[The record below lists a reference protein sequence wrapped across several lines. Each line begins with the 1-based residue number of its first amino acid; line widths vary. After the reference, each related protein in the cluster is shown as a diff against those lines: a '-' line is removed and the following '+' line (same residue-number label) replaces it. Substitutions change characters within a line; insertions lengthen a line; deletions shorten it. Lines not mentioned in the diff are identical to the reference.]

1 MPNYKLSYKSFG
13 EFSILIEWPSEINEA
28 ILLDIIDFKSKIE
41 DSVNLQEVIVGYN
54 SLLLVS
60 GYKIHDLDEKM
71 YALNELYH
79 QTSKIKI
86 SKSKHWEIP
95 VCYDLEFG
103 VDLEYISKTNNI
115 KVEEIIKLHT
125 ERTYTIYFIGF
136 LPGFLY
142 LGGMNDKI
150 TIPRK
155 STPRLK
161 VPKGAVAIGGNQT
174 GIYPEESAGGWN
186 IIGNSPIS
194 FFDVKKKN
202 PCFGKIGD
210 TVSFKSISIKEYV
223 DLEIKNASKK

>member
-1 MPNYKLSYKSFG
+1 MPNYKLSYKPFG
-13 EFSILIEWPSEINEA
+13 EFAILIEWPSKINEA
-28 ILLDIIDFKSKIE
+28 ILVDIIGFKSKIE
-41 DSVNLQEVIVGYN
+41 ESINLQEVIVGYN

-60 GYKIHDLDEKM
+60 SYKIDDVNEKI

-79 QTSKIKI
+79 QTFKIKI
-86 SKSKHWEIP
+86 PMATHWEIP
-95 VCYDLEFG
+95 VCYDAKFG
-103 VDLEYISKTNNI
+103 VDLEYISKKNNI
-115 KVEEIIKLHT
+115 AVEEIIKLHI
-125 ERTYTIYFIGF
+125 ERTYTIYFVGF

-142 LGGMNDKI
+142 LGGLNDKI
-150 TIPRK
+150 AIPRK

-194 FFDVKKKN
+194 FFDVKKEN

-210 TVSFKSISIKEYV
+210 TVSFKSISIKEYK
-223 DLEIKNASKK
+223 DFENQNITKK

>member
-1 MPNYKLSYKSFG
+1 MPNYKISYKPFG
-13 EFSILIEWPSEINEA
+13 EFAILIEWPSKINEA
-28 ILLDIIDFKSKIE
+28 ILADIIGFKSKIE
-41 DSVNLQEVIVGYN
+41 ESINLQEIIVGYN

-60 GYKIHDLDEKM
+60 SYKIHDIDEKM

-79 QTSKIKI
+79 QASKIKT
-86 SKSKHWEIP
+86 SEVRHWEIP
-95 VCYDLEFG
+95 VCYDAKFG
-103 VDLEYISKTNNI
+103 VDLEYISKKNNI
-115 KVEEIIKLHT
+115 AVEEIIKLHI
-125 ERTYTIYFIGF
+125 ERTYTIYFVGF

-142 LGGMNDKI
+142 LGGLNDKI
-150 TIPRK
+150 AIPRK

-194 FFDVKKKN
+194 FFDVKKKY

-210 TVSFKSISIKEYV
+210 TISFKSISIKEYK
-223 DLEIKNASKK
+223 DFENQNITKK